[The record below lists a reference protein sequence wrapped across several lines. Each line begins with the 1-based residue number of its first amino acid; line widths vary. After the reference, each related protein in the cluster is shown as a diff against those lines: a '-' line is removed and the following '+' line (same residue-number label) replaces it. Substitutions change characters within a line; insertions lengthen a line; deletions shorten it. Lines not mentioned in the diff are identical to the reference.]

1 LGIPELRKAAFTCP
15 HCEVYS
21 TTKPIPVAKVIYQ
34 PRRIQSLINP
44 SNYDAEVGAAHFVK
58 WYDLDELAITR
69 CDACDGVVL
78 WLGGDLVW
86 PVSAGIRPAERMPE
100 DVQKPFL
107 EAQSIAGA
115 SPWAACALLRIALE
129 RLVDHLGGE
138 GKNLY
143 DRIENLKLPADEMP
157 IWDAVRKLGNDAA
170 HEGLFPYNS
179 EEHAEVPAVIS
190 RFINLLVE
198 RHIGSVGEA
207 ADILEA
213 LKSAKKES

>member
-1 LGIPELRKAAFTCP
+1 
-15 HCEVYS
+15 
-21 TTKPIPVAKVIYQ
+21 
-34 PRRIQSLINP
+34 
-44 SNYDAEVGAAHFVK
+44 
-58 WYDLDELAITR
+58 
-69 CDACDGVVL
+69 
-78 WLGGDLVW
+78 
-86 PVSAGIRPAERMPE
+86 M
-100 DVQKPFL
+100 
-107 EAQSIAGA
+107 
-115 SPWAACALLRIALE
+115 
-129 RLVDHLGGE
+129 
-138 GKNLY
+138 
-143 DRIENLKLPADEMP
+143 KLPTDEMP

>member
-1 LGIPELRKAAFTCP
+1 MRKAAFTCP

-143 DRIENLKLPADEMP
+143 DRIENLKLPAD
-157 IWDAVRKLGNDAA
+157 
-170 HEGLFPYNS
+170 
-179 EEHAEVPAVIS
+179 
-190 RFINLLVE
+190 
-198 RHIGSVGEA
+198 
-207 ADILEA
+207 
-213 LKSAKKES
+213 

>member
-1 LGIPELRKAAFTCP
+1 M
-15 HCEVYS
+15 
-21 TTKPIPVAKVIYQ
+21 
-34 PRRIQSLINP
+34 ND
-44 SNYDAEVGAAHFVK
+44 DAEVGASDFVK
-58 WYDLDELAITR
+58 WYDLNKLGITQ
-69 CDACDGVVL
+69 CDACGGVVL
-78 WLGGDLVW
+78 WLRNSLVW
-86 PVSAGIRPAERMPE
+86 PVSSGIRPAERMPE

-143 DRIENLKLPADEMP
+143 DRIENLELPTDEKP

-198 RHIGSVGEA
+198 RHINSVGEA

-213 LKSAKKES
+213 LKSAKKGELTSFLLLRTGSIILPIESETLSAVAKATHCCVTENTGE